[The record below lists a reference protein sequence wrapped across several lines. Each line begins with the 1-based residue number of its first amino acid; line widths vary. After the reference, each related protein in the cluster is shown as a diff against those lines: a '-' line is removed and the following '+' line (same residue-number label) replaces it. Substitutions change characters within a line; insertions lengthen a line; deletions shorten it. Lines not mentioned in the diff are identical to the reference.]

1 MIDSWFVVAN
11 PTSGNKNFAK
21 NWKFIKNQFNEKGI
35 EYSSA
40 FTEFS
45 KHEIDL
51 VQEAIKKGYRKFIAV
66 GGDGTIHH
74 VVNGIMSQK
83 QVKTTDITVGV
94 IPLGTGNDWIKT
106 YNIPNNIE
114 KAIEI
119 ILRENT
125 ILQDIGVAMS
135 KANTIYFN
143 NVAGLGYDGYVVH
156 KLNKLKPFGSF
167 SYLIAGAYG
176 LLFYKKSNFKI
187 LFNNTS
193 VSNNCLMA
201 VFGIGKY
208 SGNGMQFT
216 TDVNPV
222 DGYLN
227 LTIAKDFSFSD
238 LLFNIHKLYNG
249 KIVKHKKVET
259 FKTKEIKVVPEKNPY
274 IQADGEL
281 VGTGELSV
289 KLIPK
294 AIKFVVNELK
304 S

>member
-1 MIDSWFVVAN
+1 MINSWFVIAN
-11 PTSGNKNFAK
+11 PTSGNKNFTK
-21 NWKFIKNQFNEKGI
+21 NWKFIKQLLDAKEI
-35 EYSSA
+35 AYSSA

-74 VVNGIMSQK
+74 VVNGIMHQK
-83 QVKTTDITVGV
+83 KVPTNTITIGV

-106 YNIPNNIE
+106 YNIPNDIE
-114 KAIEI
+114 ASIAI
-119 ILRENT
+119 ILQGKT
-125 ILQDIGVAMS
+125 IQQDIGVAMS

-156 KLNKLKPFGSF
+156 KLNRLKPFGSL
-167 SYLIAGAYG
+167 SYIIAGAYG
-176 LLFYKKSNFKI
+176 LLFYKKSHFKI

-193 VSNNCLMA
+193 IATTCLMA

-227 LTIAKDFSFSD
+227 LSIAKDFTFTD

-249 KIVKHKKVET
+249 TIVHHKKVET

-281 VGTGELSV
+281 VGKGELSV

-294 AIKFVVNELK
+294 AINFIIKELK